1 MGALAQSPA
10 SAPQYLD
17 PRLPPM
23 QGERIL
29 SPVGRRCASFIQ
41 VPLSGMRERWICI
54 DQKRERKKKE
64 INNRDSAEFAEMVS
78 LCHSMCPREANSAFL
93 VHLGEEGIPSRSYCV
108 KDFPSIQ
115 THLSMPFSR
124 EYPSAPV
131 QTPISVTGT
140 TRQDSQLPYQGVNSR
155 THKLRG
161 DQRRTRCYS
170 APKDQARQSVFQSRC
185 PGVAGPD
192 IVITMSSSRSPTI
205 HPRCWCLESPAKGL
219 PDPLPREHIHPSTPT
234 WIAPNKPNPSAQ
246 HAQPHGPVTTHGT
259 IPSMDPIFCRFSSK
273 RARSDPRCG

>member
-1 MGALAQSPA
+1 MGALAQGPA

-93 VHLGEEGIPSRSYCV
+93 VHLGEEGIPSRSYCA

-115 THLSMPFSR
+115 THLPIPLCLENIHLLQFKPRSQSPERPDRISSYR
-124 EYPSAPV
+124 TRVSTVERISCEA
-131 QTPISVTGT
+131 ISVVLGA
-140 TRQDSQLPYQGVNSR
+140 TRLP
-155 THKLRG
+155 KI
-161 DQRRTRCYS
+161 
-170 APKDQARQSVFQSRC
+170 RQSVFQSPVPR
-185 PGVAGPD
+185 VAGPD

-205 HPRCWCLESPAKGL
+205 HPRCWSLSL
-219 PDPLPREHIHPSTPT
+219 PRKDCQIPLPREHIHPSTPT